1 MSPRHPINAASPNPC
16 IHDPVILT
24 LSDSRTGNGSQY
36 STNATPNPSTHH
48 SKPVILTLSDSRT
61 GNEPLYFAR
70 AAINPYLVLTLLL
83 ALLGSPSL
91 KATPVIHQLTPQ
103 TTSSLETLPATLQ
116 AQTSPLRQTLTT
128 HLASPDTALTLIAA
142 GFLLLLAECNLP
154 GAILPGALGLLLL
167 LSGVFGLSLHP
178 IRPPA
183 LIVLLLSSAAL
194 AISARL
200 PLFGIPALLG
210 TAGLA
215 LSLSTLTTPAP
226 HTSVATAVALSI
238 GLATSLLGRI
248 AWIAR
253 RNKAHLAPLSYSLT
267 HPPRRVD

>member
-24 LSDSRTGNGSQY
+24 LSDSRTGN
-36 STNATPNPSTHH
+36 
-48 SKPVILTLSDSRT
+48 K
-61 GNEPLYFAR
+61 PLYFAR
-70 AAINPYLVLTLLL
+70 AATNPYLALTLLL
-83 ALLGSPSL
+83 ALLLGSPSL
-91 KATPVIHQLTPQ
+91 KAAPVIHQLTPQ
-103 TTSSLETLPATLQ
+103 TTSSLEALPATLQ
-116 AQTSPLRQTLTT
+116 AQTSPLRQTLTH
-128 HLASPDTALTLIAA
+128 HLASPDTALTLIVA
-142 GFLLLLAECNLP
+142 GLLLLLAECNFP

-248 AWIAR
+248 AWIAH
-253 RNKAHLAPLSYSLT
+253 RNKAHLAPLPYSLT
-267 HPPRRVD
+267 HPPPKSRLNR